1 MAKTPAGRTQGVH
14 QADGGFQTDKGV
26 VPITEERVMS
36 WDDNSGAG
44 VAGVF
49 TMVPIA
55 IPAGATIQDI
65 RVQGIAL
72 WNAGTS
78 AVLLVGDT
86 ADPNGFYDA
95 VNLKA
100 TDLLANETLS
110 FDTMD
115 AHGKAGAYLVQA
127 TNLRNAYRA
136 AATNITA
143 IITLVGTAATTG
155 ETRILVTYTVPVDF
169 VKTSTYVAT

>member
-26 VPITEERVMS
+26 VPVIEERVMS
-36 WDDNSGAG
+36 FDDDSGAG

-49 TMVPIA
+49 TMVPVA
-55 IPAGATIQDI
+55 IPAGATILDI
-65 RVQGIAL
+65 RVHGIDL

-78 AVLLVGDT
+78 AALIVGDT

-100 TDLLANETLS
+100 TDLLAEEELNFADSLEI
-110 FDTMD
+110 
-115 AHGKAGAYLVQA
+115 GVYLTGQK
-127 TNLRNAYRA
+127 RDAYRA
-136 AATNITA
+136 AATNVTA
-143 IITLVGTAATTG
+143 EITLVGTAATTG
-155 ETRILVTYTVPVDF
+155 KLRIIVIYANPVDF
-169 VKTSTYVAT
+169 TKTSTYVAT